1 MFDTSHIHP
10 MLVHFPIAL
19 TLLGVLFEG
28 LYLFRPSQF
37 RYPCGELILYF
48 ATISALSA
56 AVSSSLFTLD
66 FTNPELA
73 QIKNIY
79 STFAGITVI
88 LLCITSAIYL
98 TITFIGCYIPRFSYY
113 NLQMHK
119 TGFVFYV
126 LSALMVSV
134 TGCYSGILV
143 YNDHRYLS
151 WFSING
157 LFFP

>member
-28 LYLFRPSQF
+28 LYLFKPAKF

-56 AVSSSLFTLD
+56 ATAGSLFTPD

-73 QIKNIY
+73 QAKNIH
-79 STFAGITVI
+79 STFAGITVT

-98 TITFIGCYIPRFSYY
+98 TMTFIGCYIPRFACY
-113 NLQMHK
+113 NSQMHK
-119 TGFVFYV
+119 TGFVFYI

-134 TGCYSGILV
+134 TGFYGGILV
-143 YNDHRYLS
+143 YNDLLR
-151 WFSING
+151 I
-157 LFFP
+157 

>member
-28 LYLFRPSQF
+28 FYLFRSSQF

-79 STFAGITVI
+79 SAFAGITVI

-98 TITFIGCYIPRFSYY
+98 TMTFIGCYIPRFSAEMERRSD
-113 NLQMHK
+113 LLFPD
-119 TGFVFYV
+119 TGN
-126 LSALMVSV
+126 A
-134 TGCYSGILV
+134 C
-143 YNDHRYLS
+143 RR
-151 WFSING
+151 WRRFSYQ
-157 LFFP
+157 P